1 MLCGAAEEDS
11 RWVHPLCQP
20 LVENILY
27 AFSVAEV
34 EVYDTVG
41 RNVALATC
49 GTGVTVNSTHHS
61 PGQELAAH
69 RWYWPL
75 HYDAGFKWARVG
87 YHDDP
92 INWHWVES
100 ARCTFRSSACST

>member
-1 MLCGAAEEDS
+1 
-11 RWVHPLCQP
+11 
-20 LVENILY
+20 
-27 AFSVAEV
+27 
-34 EVYDTVG
+34 
-41 RNVALATC
+41 VALATC

-61 PGQELAAH
+61 PGQELATH

-92 INWHWVES
+92 INWHWVEK
-100 ARCTFRSSACST
+100 CD